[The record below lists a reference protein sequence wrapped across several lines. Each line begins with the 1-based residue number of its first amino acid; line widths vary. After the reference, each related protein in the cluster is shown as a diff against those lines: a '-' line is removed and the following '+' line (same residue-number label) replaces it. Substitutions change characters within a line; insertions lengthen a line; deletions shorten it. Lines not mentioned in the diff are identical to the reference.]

1 MKILKDW
8 VIITVPR
15 VGSHYLQER
24 IFVHTNK
31 TLILKYHEPTMQK
44 WEDSNPGLL
53 EDGDRFWSGLD
64 MDSLKVITVARK
76 PKDLIISDIAM
87 RLYGNIKNKDEE
99 FRENYLQSY
108 KQGVY
113 SEKIQDRVDKYTE
126 DYVKLESLSSIIID
140 YNDLVSSPYEVT
152 CAIANRIGVEIITN
166 EYKPIQLDK
175 NNFLVSSKNIP
186 EYEVVQEAIEKVDL
200 SKFDEAYNKIRS
212 KCISVEKK
220 CFT

>member
-44 WEDSNPGLL
+44 WGYANPGLL
-53 EDGDRFWSGLD
+53 ENGNRFWSGLD
-64 MDSLKVITVARK
+64 MDNLKVITIARN

-87 RLYGNIKNKDEE
+87 ALNRNIKSKDEE
-99 FRENYLQSY
+99 FRENFLQSY
-108 KQGVY
+108 KQGID
-113 SEKIQDRVDKYTE
+113 SERIQDRVDKYTE

-166 EYKPIQLDK
+166 EYKPVQLDK
-175 NNFLVSSKNIP
+175 NKFLVSSKNIP
-186 EYEVVQEAIEKVDL
+186 EYEVAQKVVEKVDL
-200 SKFDEAYNKIRS
+200 SKFYEAYEKIKS
-212 KCISVEKK
+212 KCISL
-220 CFT
+220 

>member
-186 EYEVVQEAIEKVDL
+186 EYEVAQEAIEKVDL
-200 SKFDEAYNKIRS
+200 SKFDEAYEKIKS
-212 KCISVEKK
+212 KCISL
-220 CFT
+220 